1 VLRVAANVVVLVEAC
16 THKKKKPKLQRG
28 CHTRPVLLSPQVHQ
42 KLIEKLSDEILIY
55 GTVRRRP
62 ANDI

>member
-16 THKKKKPKLQRG
+16 THKKKKPSYSAAA
-28 CHTRPVLLSPQVHQ
+28 TPVLSCCPPKFNP

-55 GTVRRRP
+55 CIVRRRP
-62 ANDI
+62 GLR